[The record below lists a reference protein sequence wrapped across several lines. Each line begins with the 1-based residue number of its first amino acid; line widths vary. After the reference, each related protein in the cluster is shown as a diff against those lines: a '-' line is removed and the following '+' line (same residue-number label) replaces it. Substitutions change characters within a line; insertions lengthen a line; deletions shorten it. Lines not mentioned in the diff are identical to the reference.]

1 MVIPPPPC
9 DSMYV
14 VAVESGLLWLPSR
27 VRLCCA
33 PRDHLA
39 LFIWGAALVGC
50 NELLFIRINIIRV
63 RVKALLYPRS
73 TCRPGSVLSP
83 FAKEPIYKL
92 RGSCLAKSDSIAS
105 RRNHARRR
113 VAQEE
118 IHLMDAVALRRTVC
132 ATLCGSRGAFRVQ
145 GSGFWVLCSGFR
157 VQGLGCVCWRCA
169 V

>member
-50 NELLFIRINIIRV
+50 NELLFIRINKSSGKGFTV
-63 RVKALLYPRS
+63 SKVDMS
-73 TCRPGSVLSP
+73 TR
-83 FAKEPIYKL
+83 K
-92 RGSCLAKSDSIAS
+92 R
-105 RRNHARRR
+105 
-113 VAQEE
+113 
-118 IHLMDAVALRRTVC
+118 AV
-132 ATLCGSRGAFRVQ
+132 TLCQ
-145 GSGFWVLCSGFR
+145 GTYL
-157 VQGLGCVCWRCA
+157 
-169 V
+169 